1 MCACVRARV
10 CARACVR
17 ARACVCVC
25 VCVCD
30 THKCIYIHTCMNTY
44 KHPVS
49 DLTGGTFDVSLL
61 TVNNGVFE
69 VLATNGDT
77 HLGGE
82 DFDKR
87 LVAHLAKAFEKKTG
101 LKLDPA
107 RDKSGISRLRR
118 EVDCVYVCTHTHTH
132 THTHTQVRYLPT
144 AP

>member
-1 MCACVRARV
+1 M
-10 CARACVR
+10 
-17 ARACVCVC
+17 
-25 VCVCD
+25 
-30 THKCIYIHTCMNTY
+30 YILIHMFLHINIL
-44 KHPVS
+44 VL

-107 RDKSGISRLRR
+107 KDKSGISRLRR

>member
-1 MCACVRARV
+1 
-10 CARACVR
+10 
-17 ARACVCVC
+17 
-25 VCVCD
+25 
-30 THKCIYIHTCMNTY
+30 MNTY

-118 EVDCVYVCTHTHTH
+118 EVDYTHTH
-132 THTHTQVRYLPT
+132 THTHTQVENAKRTLSSQQQVT
-144 AP
+144 VEVENIKDGKDLVEKLTRGKSS